1 MKIDKH
7 VPIPKTPP
15 ESKTAFVREMKVG
28 DSILVSGGYESSEVR
43 RINSALRTAG
53 FKATS
58 RTESGHGKNAKIRIW
73 RIEGS
78 VSRVRTTK
86 SRKVGKHTKAGKR
99 GKIIQCP
106 ECSHRMVMSNFAW
119 SKLVCLGCR
128 AEIKKTDFLLPRLSK
143 RQEAKV
149 RATHEAEQVP
159 NELFAALD
167 ALDALDA
174 DRVLD
179 PDTPVE
185 LECKKHGAFMMS
197 PNNHLG
203 DNPEKIAYGCPT
215 CSEHRVQQFCE
226 LKVENL
232 GCSLDGSSHKYITTF
247 NALHTFLKTGNG
259 HLAAKI
265 GEMSHD
271 GIVALAK
278 DSRLDSLLK
287 GTLAINAELKDHD
300 E

>member
-1 MKIDKH
+1 MKIYKD
-7 VPIPKTPP
+7 VPIPKPHA
-15 ESKTAFVREMKVG
+15 ESKTAFVRDMKVG

-58 RTESGHGKNAKIRIW
+58 RTESGHGKNATIRIW

-78 VSRVRTTK
+78 ATRVRTAK

-106 ECSHRMVMSNFAW
+106 ECAHRMVMSNFAW
-119 SKLVCLGCR
+119 SKLVCLGCK
-128 AEIKKTDFLLPRLSK
+128 AEIKKTDYLLPKLSP

-167 ALDALDA
+167 ALDALD
-174 DRVLD
+174 LD
-179 PDTPVE
+179 AAPPVE
-185 LECKKHGAFMMS
+185 IICKNHGAFMVT
-197 PNNHLG
+197 PKNHLG

-226 LKVENL
+226 LKAENL
-232 GCSLDGSSHKYITTF
+232 GGSLKETRRIV
-247 NALHTFLKTGNG
+247 NALETLLKTGEG
-259 HLAAKI
+259 HLAKKI
-265 GEMSHD
+265 GEMSSD
-271 GIVALAK
+271 SIIALAK
-278 DSRLDSLLK
+278 DPKLDYLLMS
-287 GTLAINAELKDHD
+287 ASFHEED
-300 E
+300 

>member
-1 MKIDKH
+1 MKIYKD
-7 VPIPKTPP
+7 VPIPKPHA
-15 ESKTAFVREMKVG
+15 ESKTAFVRDMKVG

-58 RTESGHGKNAKIRIW
+58 RTESGHGKNATIRIW

-78 VSRVRTTK
+78 ATRVRTAK

-106 ECSHRMVMSNFAW
+106 ECAHRMVMSNCAW
-119 SKLVCLGCR
+119 SKLVCLGCK
-128 AEIKKTDFLLPRLSK
+128 AEIKKTDYLLPKLSP

-167 ALDALDA
+167 ALDALD
-174 DRVLD
+174 LD
-179 PDTPVE
+179 ADTPVE
-185 LECKKHGAFMMS
+185 IICKNHGAFMVT
-197 PNNHLG
+197 PKNHLG

-226 LKVENL
+226 LKAENL
-232 GCSLDGSSHKYITTF
+232 GGSLKETRRIV
-247 NALHTFLKTGNG
+247 NALETLLKTGEG
-259 HLAAKI
+259 HLAKKI
-265 GEMSHD
+265 GEMSSD
-271 GIVALAK
+271 SIIALAK
-278 DSRLDSLLK
+278 DPKLDYLLMS
-287 GTLAINAELKDHD
+287 ASFHEED
-300 E
+300 

>member
-1 MKIDKH
+1 MKIYKD
-7 VPIPKTPP
+7 VPIPKPHA
-15 ESKTAFVREMKVG
+15 ESKTAFVRDMKVG

-58 RTESGHGKNAKIRIW
+58 RTESGHGKNATIRIW

-78 VSRVRTTK
+78 ATRVRTAK

-106 ECSHRMVMSNFAW
+106 ECAHRMVMSNFAW
-119 SKLVCLGCR
+119 SKLVCLGCK
-128 AEIKKTDFLLPRLSK
+128 AEIKKTDYLLPKLSP

-149 RATHEAEQVP
+149 RATHEAEQGP

-167 ALDALDA
+167 ALDALD
-174 DRVLD
+174 LD
-179 PDTPVE
+179 ADTPVE
-185 LECKKHGAFMMS
+185 IICKNHGAFMVT
-197 PNNHLG
+197 PKNHLG

-226 LKVENL
+226 LKAENL
-232 GCSLDGSSHKYITTF
+232 GGSLKETRRIV
-247 NALHTFLKTGNG
+247 NALETLLKTGEG
-259 HLAAKI
+259 HLAKKI
-265 GEMSHD
+265 GEMSSD
-271 GIVALAK
+271 SIIALAK
-278 DSRLDSLLK
+278 DPKLDYLLMS
-287 GTLAINAELKDHD
+287 ASFHEED
-300 E
+300 

>member
-1 MKIDKH
+1 MKIYKD
-7 VPIPKTPP
+7 VPIPKPHA
-15 ESKTAFVREMKVG
+15 ESKTAFVRDMKVG

-58 RTESGHGKNAKIRIW
+58 RTESGHGKNATIRIW

-78 VSRVRTTK
+78 APRVRTAK

-106 ECSHRMVMSNFAW
+106 ECAHRMVMSNFAW
-119 SKLVCLGCR
+119 SKLVCLGCK
-128 AEIKKTDFLLPRLSK
+128 AEIKKTDYLLPKLSP

-167 ALDALDA
+167 ALDALD
-174 DRVLD
+174 LD
-179 PDTPVE
+179 ADTPVE
-185 LECKKHGAFMMS
+185 IICKNHGAFMVT
-197 PNNHLG
+197 PKNHLG

-226 LKVENL
+226 LKAENL
-232 GCSLDGSSHKYITTF
+232 GGSLKETRRIV
-247 NALHTFLKTGNG
+247 NALETLLKTGEG
-259 HLAAKI
+259 HLAKKI
-265 GEMSHD
+265 GEMSSD
-271 GIVALAK
+271 SIIALAK
-278 DSRLDSLLK
+278 DPKLDYLLMS
-287 GTLAINAELKDHD
+287 ASFHEED
-300 E
+300 

>member
-1 MKIDKH
+1 MKIYKD
-7 VPIPKTPP
+7 VPIPKPHA
-15 ESKTAFVREMKVG
+15 ESKTAFVRDMKVG

-58 RTESGHGKNAKIRIW
+58 RTESGHGKNATIRIW

-78 VSRVRTTK
+78 ATRVRTAK

-106 ECSHRMVMSNFAW
+106 ECAHRMVMSNFAW
-119 SKLVCLGCR
+119 SKLVCLGCK
-128 AEIKKTDFLLPRLSK
+128 AEIKKTDYLLPKLSP

-167 ALDALDA
+167 ALDALD
-174 DRVLD
+174 LD
-179 PDTPVE
+179 AAPPVE
-185 LECKKHGAFMMS
+185 IICKNHGAFMVT
-197 PNNHLG
+197 PKNHLG

-226 LKVENL
+226 LKAENL
-232 GCSLDGSSHKYITTF
+232 GGSLKETRRIV
-247 NALHTFLKTGNG
+247 NALETLLKTGEG
-259 HLAAKI
+259 HLAKKI
-265 GEMSHD
+265 GEMSSD
-271 GIVALAK
+271 SIIALAK
-278 DSRLDSLLK
+278 DPKQDYLLMS
-287 GTLAINAELKDHD
+287 ASFHEED
-300 E
+300 

>member
-1 MKIDKH
+1 MKIYKD
-7 VPIPKTPP
+7 VPIPKPHA
-15 ESKTAFVREMKVG
+15 ESKTAFVRDMKVG

-58 RTESGHGKNAKIRIW
+58 RTESGHGKNATIRIW

-78 VSRVRTTK
+78 ATRVRPAK

-106 ECSHRMVMSNFAW
+106 ECAHRMVMSNFAW
-119 SKLVCLGCR
+119 SKLVCLGCK
-128 AEIKKTDFLLPRLSK
+128 AEIKKTDYLLPKLSP

-167 ALDALDA
+167 ALDALD
-174 DRVLD
+174 LD
-179 PDTPVE
+179 ADTPVE
-185 LECKKHGAFMMS
+185 IICKNHGAFMVT
-197 PNNHLG
+197 PKNHLG

-226 LKVENL
+226 LKAENL
-232 GCSLDGSSHKYITTF
+232 GGSLKETRRIV
-247 NALHTFLKTGNG
+247 NALETLLKTGEG
-259 HLAAKI
+259 HLAKKI
-265 GEMSHD
+265 GEMSSD
-271 GIVALAK
+271 SIIALAK
-278 DSRLDSLLK
+278 DPKLDYLLMS
-287 GTLAINAELKDHD
+287 ASFHEED
-300 E
+300 

>member
-1 MKIDKH
+1 MKIYKD
-7 VPIPKTPP
+7 VPIPKPHA
-15 ESKTAFVREMKVG
+15 ESKTAFVRDMKVG

-58 RTESGHGKNAKIRIW
+58 RTESGHGKNATIRIW

-78 VSRVRTTK
+78 ATRVRTAK

-106 ECSHRMVMSNFAW
+106 ECAHRMVMSNFAW
-119 SKLVCLGCR
+119 SKLVCLGCK
-128 AEIKKTDFLLPRLSK
+128 AEIKKTDYLLPKLSP

-167 ALDALDA
+167 ALDALD
-174 DRVLD
+174 LD
-179 PDTPVE
+179 ADTPVE
-185 LECKKHGAFMMS
+185 IICKKHGAFMVT
-197 PNNHLG
+197 PKNHLG

-226 LKVENL
+226 LKAENL
-232 GCSLDGSSHKYITTF
+232 GGSLKETRRIV
-247 NALHTFLKTGNG
+247 NALETLLKTGEG
-259 HLAAKI
+259 HLAKKI
-265 GEMSHD
+265 GEMSSD
-271 GIVALAK
+271 SIIALAK
-278 DSRLDSLLK
+278 DPKLDYLLMS
-287 GTLAINAELKDHD
+287 ASFHEED
-300 E
+300 

>member
-1 MKIDKH
+1 MKIYKD
-7 VPIPKTPP
+7 VPIPKPHA
-15 ESKTAFVREMKVG
+15 ESKTAFVRDMKVG

-58 RTESGHGKNAKIRIW
+58 RTESGHGKNATIRIW

-78 VSRVRTTK
+78 ATRVRTAK

-106 ECSHRMVMSNFAW
+106 ECAHRMVMSNFAW
-119 SKLVCLGCR
+119 SKLVCLGCK
-128 AEIKKTDFLLPRLSK
+128 AEIKKTDYLLPKLSP

-167 ALDALDA
+167 ALDALD
-174 DRVLD
+174 LD
-179 PDTPVE
+179 ADTPVE
-185 LECKKHGAFMMS
+185 IICKNHGAFMVT
-197 PNNHLG
+197 PKNHLG

-226 LKVENL
+226 LKAENL
-232 GCSLDGSSHKYITTF
+232 GGSLKETRRIV
-247 NALHTFLKTGNG
+247 NALETLLKTGEG
-259 HLAAKI
+259 HLAKKI
-265 GEMSHD
+265 GEMSSD
-271 GIVALAK
+271 SIIALAK
-278 DSRLDSLLK
+278 DPKLDYLLMS
-287 GTLAINAELKDHD
+287 ASFHEED
-300 E
+300 

>member
-1 MKIDKH
+1 MKIYKD
-7 VPIPKTPP
+7 VPIPKPHA
-15 ESKTAFVREMKVG
+15 ESKTAFVRDMKVG

-58 RTESGHGKNAKIRIW
+58 RTESGHGKNATIRIW

-78 VSRVRTTK
+78 ATRVRTAK

-106 ECSHRMVMSNFAW
+106 ECAHRMVMSNFAW
-119 SKLVCLGCR
+119 SKLVCLGCK
-128 AEIKKTDFLLPRLSK
+128 AEIKKTDYLLPKLSP

-167 ALDALDA
+167 ALDALD
-174 DRVLD
+174 LD
-179 PDTPVE
+179 ADTPVE
-185 LECKKHGAFMMS
+185 IICKNHGAFMVT
-197 PNNHLG
+197 PKNHLG

-226 LKVENL
+226 LKAENL
-232 GCSLDGSSHKYITTF
+232 GGSLKETRRIV
-247 NALHTFLKTGNG
+247 NALETLLKTGEG
-259 HLAAKI
+259 HLAKKI
-265 GEMSHD
+265 GEMSAD
-271 GIVALAK
+271 SIIALAK
-278 DSRLDSLLK
+278 DPKLDYLLMS
-287 GTLAINAELKDHD
+287 ASFHEED
-300 E
+300 

>member
-1 MKIDKH
+1 MKIYKD
-7 VPIPKTPP
+7 VPIPKPHA

-28 DSILVSGGYESSEVR
+28 DSVLCRGGFQGKEVR
-43 RINSALRTAG
+43 RITSAMRTAG

-58 RTESGHGKNAKIRIW
+58 RTESGHGKNATIRIW
-73 RIEGS
+73 RIDDPRW
-78 VSRVRTTK
+78 VLDRTAK

-226 LKVENL
+226 LKAENL
-232 GCSLDGSSHKYITTF
+232 GGSLKETRRIV
-247 NALHTFLKTGNG
+247 NALETLLKTGEG
-259 HLAAKI
+259 HLAKKI
-265 GEMSHD
+265 GEMSYD
-271 GIVALAK
+271 GIIALAK
-278 DSRLDSLLK
+278 DPKLDYLLMS
-287 GTLAINAELKDHD
+287 ASFHEED
-300 E
+300 